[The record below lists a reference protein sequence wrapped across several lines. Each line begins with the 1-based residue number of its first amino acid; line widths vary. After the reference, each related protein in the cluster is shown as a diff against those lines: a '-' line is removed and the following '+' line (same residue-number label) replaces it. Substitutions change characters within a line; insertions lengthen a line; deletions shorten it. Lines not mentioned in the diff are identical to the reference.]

1 MSGEGAWRYGGRW
14 NSVGRAAVFLGESL
28 ALAGMELLLHLR
40 AERVLET
47 YRKMS
52 VFIPERLV
60 MHVGEDQLPPDWALP
75 SLYPVTQ
82 EIGDGWIDH
91 ARSAVLQAPSAVIR
105 GETNFIVNP
114 STPTSAP
121 SERDPSPV
129 SATIRDWRD
138 SSSLRGPIPRP
149 TTHALRASSSSGM
162 PGSTRC
168 AGGSRLFHGD
178 RPAEPVPGLLT
189 PAPVAVGLD
198 LRHVRMPAGWR

>member
-1 MSGEGAWRYGGRW
+1 MITAWRLAAPEYAQTAEQLMSGEGAWRYGGRW
-14 NSVGRAAVFLGESL
+14 NSVGRAAVYLGESL

-47 YRKMS
+47 YRKMP

-60 MHVGEDQLPPDWALP
+60 MHVGEDQLPPDWARP

-114 STPTSAP
+114 QHADFSA
-121 SERDPSPV
+121 
-129 SATIRDWRD
+129 IRT
-138 SSSLRGPIPRP
+138 GPISSFRYDPRL
-149 TTHALRASSSSGM
+149 AR
-162 PGSTRC
+162 
-168 AGGSRLFHGD
+168 
-178 RPAEPVPGLLT
+178 
-189 PAPVAVGLD
+189 
-198 LRHVRMPAGWR
+198 